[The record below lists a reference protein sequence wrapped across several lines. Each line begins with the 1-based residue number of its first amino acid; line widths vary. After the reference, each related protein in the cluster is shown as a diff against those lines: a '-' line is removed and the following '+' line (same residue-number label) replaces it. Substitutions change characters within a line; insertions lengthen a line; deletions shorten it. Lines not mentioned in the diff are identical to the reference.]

1 MNEVVIGAPYCVT
14 KELMD
19 HFNVSVV
26 CHGQTHVPLEDG
38 VVDPYAVPKKM
49 GKFVAIDSGINQFT
63 EKSIGHRLNNFHTYS
78 SFKLNFQQKIR

>member
-26 CHGQTHVPLEDG
+26 CHGQTHVPLEEG
-38 VVDPYAVPKKM
+38 VLDPYAVPKKM
-49 GKFVAIDSGINQFT
+49 GKFVALDSGIHINSH
-63 EKSIGHRLNNFHTYS
+63 ENSIKSF
-78 SFKLNFQQKIR
+78 